1 MAIAE
6 LGGGTALRAGELVDG
21 GAGPALAESGAAA
34 AGLSPG
40 PSVAGAWASGALAGA
55 AAVPEQG
62 RPYPAMPARTGYAP
76 RALAFTGAERGYAS
90 ASAQSTLQ
98 ASAKTSSKTSAKASA
113 TRTAAAKTSSSKA
126 TSSKTAAKATSKST
140 SAELAF
146 LSDPRLSIEDK
157 LFQFMA
163 LMQQKSDR
171 ELVDA
176 MRQYEDKKAASAA
189 KSTSTSTGKT
199 SGSAGNEK
207 KTSGGG
213 GGGLFGMLGDALGGL
228 AKTVVGGAESLAKDL
243 GGPLLAA
250 GCTAVGLPF
259 LAPVALE
266 VGGALAKTAVSGLAS
281 AAGVDELGAA
291 VKSSSSSSVSRA
303 GASASSSA
311 SKAASTS
318 SSKAA
323 STSKTTAAADD
334 GELDEKLEMM
344 KLQRLVEKQST
355 MFAALSNVLKA
366 LHESQ
371 MSAVNNI
378 R

>member
-6 LGGGTALRAGELVDG
+6 VGGGALARGASELGDA
-21 GAGPALAESGAAA
+21 AGPALADSAAA
-34 AGLSPG
+34 PARRLPEA
-40 PSVAGAWASGALAGA
+40 SVAGAWGRGALDDA
-55 AAVPEQG
+55 AAVPEQA
-62 RPYPAMPARTGYAP
+62 RPYPPMPARTGYAP
-76 RALAFTGAERGYAS
+76 RALAFTAAERGYAS
-90 ASAQSTLQ
+90 PSAT
-98 ASAKTSSKTSAKASA
+98 AKAASKTSATATAKKASSSRTTA
-113 TRTAAAKTSSSKA
+113 TKTSAKT
-126 TSSKTAAKATSKST
+126 TSKTTSKST

-176 MRQYEDKKAASAA
+176 MKQYEVKKAASAA
-189 KSTSTSTGKT
+189 KSGSTSKS
-199 SGSAGNEK
+199 SGGAGDEP

-213 GGGLFGMLGDALGGL
+213 GGGGLFGALGDALGGL

-266 VGGALAKTAVSGLAS
+266 VGGTLAKTAVSGLAA
-281 AAGVDELGAA
+281 AAGLDALGSPA
-291 VKSSSSSSVSRA
+291 KSSGGSSRA
-303 GASASSSA
+303 AASGTSKASSSA
-311 SKAASTS
+311 AGA
-318 SSKAA
+318 SSK
-323 STSKTTAAADD
+323 SAAADD